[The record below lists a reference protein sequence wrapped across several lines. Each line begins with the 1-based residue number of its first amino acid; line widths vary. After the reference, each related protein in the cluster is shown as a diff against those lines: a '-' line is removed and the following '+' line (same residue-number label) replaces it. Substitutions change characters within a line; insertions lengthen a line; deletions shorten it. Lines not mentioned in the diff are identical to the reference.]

1 VSYSIKY
8 KRYQQTIRERQV
20 ERAEKIVRNE
30 KRGKRRNPN
39 DPERFVE
46 TIQLTIDGVI
56 AEQTVKKIDTK
67 RIEHE
72 EAFDGFYAVCTTL
85 EDEVSTIL
93 TINRRRW
100 EIEES
105 FRIMKS
111 EFRARPVHLQR
122 DERIKAHFLTCFIAL
137 MMYRILEKQLEEQFS
152 VQEIVNTLR
161 SMNLHE
167 IGENGYLPTFTRTEL
182 TDALHQNAGFWLDR
196 ELISKKSMKKIIKAS
211 RK

>member
-1 VSYSIKY
+1 
-8 KRYQQTIRERQV
+8 
-20 ERAEKIVRNE
+20 
-30 KRGKRRNPN
+30 
-39 DPERFVE
+39 
-46 TIQLTIDGVI
+46 
-56 AEQTVKKIDTK
+56 
-67 RIEHE
+67 
-72 EAFDGFYAVCTTL
+72 
-85 EDEVSTIL
+85 
-93 TINRRRW
+93 
-100 EIEES
+100 
-105 FRIMKS
+105 MKS

-152 VQEIVNTLR
+152 VQEIVSTLR